1 MILVLIDHDLG
12 ELDPLSL
19 RAIAAARKLS
29 SDVHAV
35 VIGEVGAKLAGVV
48 GEHGAQI
55 LHVATHEGLTDYTPA
70 ASGRALAQL
79 VDSLKPEAVIAAG
92 SPRGNEQL
100 AHLATFLDLPMAAEC
115 SLISLSKSPGSPHS
129 VTRARWAANLL
140 EEAYVHSDLLIAT
153 VLAFSVEAE
162 PVPGATSATVEIFEP
177 SLNSSDL
184 LVRVL
189 GRGGESSKGGVT
201 LADAKVI
208 VSGGRGV
215 GGPQGFGQ
223 LEELAALLGGTV
235 GCSRVVTSAGWRPH
249 AEQVG
254 QTGTK
259 VAPDLYIAAGISGA
273 MQHIAGCKNSKTI
286 VVINT
291 DPEAPIMAYAD
302 YAIIGDLHQVIPAL
316 TTAIKEMKG

>member
-19 RAIAAARKLS
+19 RAITAARKLTD
-29 SDVHAV
+29 DVQAV
-35 VIGEVGAKLAGVV
+35 AIGEAGANLASAV
-48 GEHGAQI
+48 GEYGAPI
-55 LHVATHEGLTDYTPA
+55 LHVAMHEALTDYTPA

-79 VDSLKPEAVIAAG
+79 VGRLKPEAVFAAG

-100 AHLATFLDLPMAAEC
+100 AHLATILDLPMAAEC
-115 SLISLSKSPGSPHS
+115 SVIALSKSAGTPHS

-140 EEAYVHSDLLIAT
+140 EEAFVHSDLLIAT
-153 VLAFSVEAE
+153 VLAFSVEAQA
-162 PVPGATSATVEIFEP
+162 VPGTGPATVENFEAKLEP
-177 SLNSSDL
+177 SDL

-189 GRGGESSKGGVT
+189 SRGGESSKGGVT
-201 LADAKVI
+201 LTDAKVI

-215 GGPQGFGQ
+215 GGPDGFAQ
-223 LEELAALLGGTV
+223 LEELAALLGGAV

-302 YAIIGDLHQVIPAL
+302 YAIIGDLHKVIPVL
-316 TTAIKEMKG
+316 TSAIREMKG